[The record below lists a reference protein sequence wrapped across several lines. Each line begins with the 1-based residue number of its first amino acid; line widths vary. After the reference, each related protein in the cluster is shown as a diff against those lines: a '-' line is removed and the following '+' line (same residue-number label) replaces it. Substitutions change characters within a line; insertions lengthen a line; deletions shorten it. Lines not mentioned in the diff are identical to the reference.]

1 MLPREL
7 KPEQFSSYPPEARKL
22 VTNYIGVLQ
31 RLPLSFLPS
40 MLRESIE
47 YDYKFPVERKALE
60 RELANLNSLPA
71 EQLQDWLQGF
81 AQIHLSAAL
90 ENFDWINAPAQFV
103 EQLSS
108 YLWTT
113 HQLDAF
119 RAAAM
124 AYADRLH
131 AAVPPEPPPAP
142 RLGITVVGQG
152 VASYDQ
158 PLFRKLRAHGA
169 YYSRVNPENGL
180 RVLLEAVAARA
191 KAQPAPY
198 AHWYIDG
205 GKQVEHDAALTT
217 VSYAAL
223 EPARAALLGKMRA
236 EIDRPG
242 MGPEVLRTRLAQLRP
257 VDLAFSSGDEV
268 LDRFRIKMLTEGS
281 GTQIFSTTFAQW
293 TAREALRRAQPLT
306 LLVRFAP
313 RQRQKPMN
321 ELLAATLEATEL
333 DPVGSLVDADM
344 AAYYNWLNQQ
354 RLPGANQS
362 SFLVWFEGHTQA
374 LVIGP
379 TTPRGTTSTTGI
391 TLSNLLNSLLDPL
404 ERSFNQFR
412 YHIGK
417 RTWKRADFHDRS

>member
-1 MLPREL
+1 MLPRDL
-7 KPEQFSSYPPEARKL
+7 KPEQFSGYPPEARKL
-22 VTNYIGVLQ
+22 VTNYIAALQ

-40 MLRESIE
+40 LLREAID

-60 RELANLNSLPA
+60 RELANLNSLSI
-71 EQLQDWLQGF
+71 EQLQEWLQGF
-81 AQIHLSAAL
+81 AQVHLSAAL
-90 ENFDWINAPAQFV
+90 EKFDWINAPAQFV

-108 YLWTT
+108 YLWTS

-119 RAAAM
+119 RAAAIT
-124 AYADRLH
+124 YADRLH
-131 AAVPPEPPPAP
+131 AAVPQEPPSAP

-152 VASYDQ
+152 VASYQ
-158 PLFRKLRAHGA
+158 EPLFRKLRAHGA
-169 YYSRVNPENGL
+169 YYSHVNPANGL
-180 RVLLEAVAARA
+180 HMLLDAVAARA
-191 KAQPAPY
+191 KAHRAPY
-198 AHWYIDG
+198 GHWYIDG
-205 GKQVEHDAALTT
+205 GKQAECDAALTT

-223 EPARAALLGKMRA
+223 EPTRAALLTKMRA

-242 MGPEVLRTRLAQLRP
+242 MGPEALRTRLAQLRP
-257 VDLAFSSGDEV
+257 ADLAFSTGDEV

-321 ELLAATLEATEL
+321 ELLAATLEPAEL
-333 DPVGSLVDADM
+333 DAVGSLVDADI

-362 SFLVWFEGHTQA
+362 SFLVWFEDHTQA
-374 LVIGP
+374 LAIGP
-379 TTPRGTTSTTGI
+379 ASPRGTTSTNEVS
-391 TLSNLLNSLLDPL
+391 LPDLLTSL
-404 ERSFNQFR
+404 
-412 YHIGK
+412 
-417 RTWKRADFHDRS
+417 A